1 MVREERTG
9 EGGGGGEGRGERER
23 VYIEGGRQTL
33 HFSPFHFA
41 TNFTS
46 LFFQLSTLNEG

>member
-9 EGGGGGEGRGERER
+9 EGGGGGGGRGERER

-33 HFSPFHFA
+33 HFSFPFCHQFHQP
-41 TNFTS
+41 
-46 LFFQLSTLNEG
+46 FFQLSTLTEG

>member
-9 EGGGGGEGRGERER
+9 EGGGGGGGRGERER

-33 HFSPFHFA
+33 HFSFPFCHQFHQP
-41 TNFTS
+41 
-46 LFFQLSTLNEG
+46 FFPIVYID